1 MRQTTFLAASIIL
14 SFLILGLLW
23 RPAPAQQK
31 NEPVAVE
38 RFRLRRINDNWF
50 VLVDTA
56 TGHCWGRNTGAVQ
69 WQDLGIPAK
78 R

>member
-1 MRQTTFLAASIIL
+1 MRQTTFLGVCIVL
-14 SFLILGLLW
+14 SFLTLGLLW

-31 NEPVAVE
+31 PEPAAVE
-38 RFRLRRINDNWF
+38 RFLLRRINDNWF

-69 WQDLGIPAK
+69 WQDLGVPAK

>member
-1 MRQTTFLAASIIL
+1 MRQTTFLAALIVL
-14 SFLILGLLW
+14 SFLTLGLLW

-31 NEPVAVE
+31 SEPATLE
-38 RFRLRRINDNWF
+38 RYRLRRINDNWF

-56 TGHCWGRNTGAVQ
+56 TSHCWGRNTGAVQ
-69 WQDLGIPAK
+69 WQDLGTPAK